1 MVVDL
6 FTQLLAQL
14 AQEER
19 AKDGHPDALIASRQ
33 RFQTL
38 FQDVAQMVWLKDAH
52 GRYLACNPV
61 FDAFMGL
68 PELRLCG
75 RSDADLY
82 APEQAQRYLDLDRA
96 CVREMQ
102 PVVVESWV
110 SDPSGTRRALLEI
123 TKVVL
128 RRADGQPNGILSVG
142 KDITVR
148 WYQTQA
154 EQLRSHVFELLAQ
167 GAELSHLLQVLA
179 DGLRLLQPEQ
189 ACLVA
194 LVAPGP
200 GYAQVLRVVA
210 SAGLSNEMWRAVD
223 GQEVLQGLGGSS
235 AAAASGQRVVIPNLA
250 AQRTL
255 ASQLGQPVS
264 QGACWSQPFFALS
277 GQVLGVLSVYVATP
291 ASPSRE
297 DLALLEQLAS
307 LAGLAVERHQ
317 VAQQLRASEASFR
330 ALAEHTP
337 EAVLVHR
344 GGTILFVNP
353 AAQRLFG
360 AKSSA
365 DLLGTSTQKRIAP
378 AYLTEQLARMKAIET
393 AQPIEPMVES
403 RFIRL
408 DGSEFDVEVQGTA
421 TVYGGAPA
429 IHVSIRD
436 ISERKQAQAQLRVA
450 ASVFSHALEGIMITM
465 PDGRIID
472 VNAAFTRIT
481 GYSPD
486 EVRGQT
492 PSMLNSGR
500 NTPMFY
506 QELWRS
512 LLQNGSWSGELWN
525 RRKDGDIYAQ
535 MLHISAVRDQRG
547 QVIQY
552 VALFSD
558 ITERKAHERRLDQ
571 LAHFDALTGL
581 PNRALHADRLQQ
593 AMGQALRREHKLG
606 VAFIDLDGFKAIND
620 NHGHEAGDH
629 LLITLARRMR
639 QALREVDTLSRL
651 GGDEFAAVI
660 VDLAQERD
668 CDPLLQ
674 RLLQAANQPVQFGNA
689 VLQVSA
695 SVGVAFYPQAKEVSP
710 DQLLRQADMAMYRAK
725 QAGKNQFQT
734 SGFADSFF

>member
-1 MVVDL
+1 MVDL

-14 AQEER
+14 GQDER
-19 AKDGHPDALIASRQ
+19 AGSGHTHALVASPQ
-33 RFQTL
+33 RFQAL
-38 FQDVAQMVWLKDAH
+38 FGHVTQMVWLKDPQ
-52 GRYLACNPV
+52 GRYLACNS
-61 FDAFMGL
+61 AFETFTGL
-68 PELRLCG
+68 PALRLCG
-75 RSDADLY
+75 RTNADLLS
-82 APEQAQRYLDLDRA
+82 PEDTQRYHQLDQTCLA
-96 CVREMQ
+96 ATQ
-102 PVVVESWV
+102 PVVGECWASAAAG
-110 SDPSGTRRALLEI
+110 SRRALLEI

-128 RRADGQPNGILSVG
+128 RNADGQADGILSMG
-142 KDITVR
+142 RDITAR
-148 WYQTQA
+148 WYQTQF
-154 EQLRSHVFELLAQ
+154 EQLRSQILELLAN
-167 GAELSHLLQVLA
+167 GAELPHLLQVLA
-179 DGLRLLQPEQ
+179 DGLRGLQPEQ

-194 LVAPGP
+194 LVTPGH
-200 GYAQVLRVVA
+200 GCGQTLQVVA
-210 SAGLSNEMWRAVD
+210 SAGVSDDTLRLVD
-223 GQEVLQGLGGSS
+223 GQDVGRGQGACA

-250 AQRTL
+250 VHRTL
-255 ASQLGQPVS
+255 APQLGQPIV
-264 QGACWSQPFFALS
+264 QGACWAQPFLALS
-277 GQVLGVLSVYVATP
+277 GQVLGVLSVVVGTPATP
-291 ASPSRE
+291 GAE
-297 DLALLEQLAS
+297 DLELLAQLAR

-317 VAQQLRASEASFR
+317 VAQQLRTNEASFR

-344 GGTILFVNP
+344 GGTILYVNP

-378 AYLTEQLARMKAIET
+378 AFLAQQLARMQAIES

-403 RFIRL
+403 RFVRL

-421 TVYGGAPA
+421 MVYGGAPA

-436 ISERKQAQAQLRVA
+436 ISERKLAEAQLRVA
-450 ASVFSHALEGIMITM
+450 ASVFSHAIEGIMITA

-481 GYSPD
+481 GYSRD

-500 NTPMFY
+500 NTPLFY
-506 QELWRS
+506 QQLWQD
-512 LLQNGSWSGELWN
+512 LVQHGSWSGELWN

-535 MLHISAVRDQRG
+535 MLHISAVHDQRG

-581 PNRALHADRLQQ
+581 PNRALHADRLQHAMAQ
-593 AMGQALRREHKLG
+593 AQRRQQKLG
-606 VAFIDLDGFKAIND
+606 VAFIDLDGFKAVND
-620 NHGHEAGDH
+620 SHGHDAGDH
-629 LLITLARRMR
+629 LLMTLARRMR
-639 QALREVDTLSRL
+639 LALREVDTLSRL

-660 VDLAQERD
+660 VDLAQESD

-674 RLLQAANQPVQFGNA
+674 RLLQAANQPVLYGTA

-710 DQLLRQADMAMYRAK
+710 EQLLRQADMAMYRAK
-725 QAGKNQFQT
+725 QSGKNQFQT
-734 SGFADSFF
+734 SGFVDSLF

>member
-1 MVVDL
+1 MLVDL

-14 AQEER
+14 GQDER
-19 AKDGHPDALIASRQ
+19 AGSGHTHALVASPQ

-38 FQDVAQMVWLKDAH
+38 FQHVTQMVWLKDPQ
-52 GRYLACNPV
+52 GRYLACNP
-61 FDAFMGL
+61 AFEAFSGL
-68 PELRLCG
+68 PAAHLCG
-75 RSDADLY
+75 RTNADLLS
-82 APEQAQRYLDLDRA
+82 PEDAQRYHQLDQTCLA
-96 CVREMQ
+96 ATQ
-102 PVVVESWV
+102 PVVAECWASAACG
-110 SDPSGTRRALLEI
+110 SRRALLEV

-128 RRADGQPNGILSVG
+128 RSADGQADGILSMG
-142 KDITVR
+142 RDITAS
-148 WYQTQA
+148 WYQAQF
-154 EQLRSHVFELLAQ
+154 EQLRSQILELLAN
-167 GAELSHLLQVLA
+167 GAELPHLLQVLA
-179 DGLRLLQPEQ
+179 DGLRGLQPEQ
-189 ACLVA
+189 TCLVA
-194 LVAPGP
+194 LVTPGH
-200 GYAQVLRVVA
+200 GCGQTLKVVA
-210 SAGLSNEMWRAVD
+210 SAGVSAETLRLVD
-223 GQEVLQGLGGSS
+223 GQDVGPGQGACA

-250 AQRTL
+250 LQRTL
-255 ASQLGQPVS
+255 TPQVGQRTC
-264 QGACWSQPFFALS
+264 QGACWAQPFLALS
-277 GQVLGVLSVYVATP
+277 GQVLGVLSVMVAKPATP
-291 ASPSRE
+291 SAE
-297 DLALLEQLAS
+297 DLDLLEQLAR

-317 VAQQLRASEASFR
+317 VAQQLRTNEASFR

-344 GGTILFVNP
+344 GGTILYVNP

-378 AYLTEQLARMKAIET
+378 AFLAQQLARMQAIES

-403 RFIRL
+403 RFVRL

-421 TVYGGAPA
+421 MVYGGAPA

-436 ISERKQAQAQLRVA
+436 ISERKLAEAQLRVA
-450 ASVFSHALEGIMITM
+450 ASVFSHAIEGIMITA

-472 VNAAFTRIT
+472 VNQAFTRIT
-481 GYSPD
+481 GYSRD

-492 PSMLNSGR
+492 PTMLNSGR
-500 NTPMFY
+500 NTPLFY
-506 QELWRS
+506 QQLWQH
-512 LLQNGSWSGELWN
+512 LVQHGSWSGELWN

-535 MLHISAVRDQRG
+535 MLHISAVHDQRG

-581 PNRALHADRLQQ
+581 PNRALHADRLQHAMAQ
-593 AMGQALRREHKLG
+593 AQRRQKKLG
-606 VAFIDLDGFKAIND
+606 VAFIDLDGFKAVND
-620 NHGHEAGDH
+620 THGHDAGDH

-639 QALREVDTLSRL
+639 LALREVDTLSRL

-674 RLLQAANQPVQFGNA
+674 RLLQAANQSVLYGTA

-710 DQLLRQADMAMYRAK
+710 EQLLRQADMAMYRAK
-725 QAGKNQFQT
+725 QSGKNQFQT
-734 SGFADSFF
+734 SGFVDSLF

>member
-1 MVVDL
+1 VLVDL

-14 AQEER
+14 GQDER
-19 AKDGHPDALIASRQ
+19 AGDGRPHALIASHQ
-33 RFQTL
+33 RFQAL
-38 FQDVAQMVWLKDAH
+38 FQNVTQLVWLKDAQ
-52 GRYLACNPV
+52 GRYLACNPP
-61 FDAFMGL
+61 FESFMGL
-68 PELRLCG
+68 PEARLRG
-75 RSDADLY
+75 HTDADLY
-82 APEQAQRYLDLDRA
+82 ALDQAQRYQDLDQSCLA
-96 CVREMQ
+96 AEQ
-102 PVVVESWV
+102 PVVSECWV
-110 SDPSGTRRALLEI
+110 NAASGARRALLEI

-128 RRADGQPNGILSVG
+128 RRADGQSNGILG
-142 KDITVR
+142 IGRDITAR
-148 WYQTQA
+148 WYQTQF
-154 EQLRSHVFELLAQ
+154 EQLRSQILELLAQ
-167 GAELSHLLQVLA
+167 GAELPHLLHVLA
-179 DGLRLLQPEQ
+179 EGLRELQPEQ

-194 LVAPGP
+194 LVTPGP
-200 GYAQVLRVVA
+200 GYGRTLQVVA
-210 SAGLSNEMWRAVD
+210 SAGLSANRLQMVD
-223 GQEVLQGLGGSS
+223 GQDVDPDLGGSS

-250 AQRTL
+250 AQHTL
-255 ASQLGQPVS
+255 TPHMAQPVC
-264 QGACWSQPFFALS
+264 QGACWSQPFMALS
-277 GQVLGVLSVYVATP
+277 GQVLGVLSVYVAKPATP
-291 ASPSRE
+291 SAE
-297 DLALLEQLAS
+297 DLELLEQLAR

-317 VAQQLRASEASFR
+317 VAQQLRTNEASFR

-344 GGTILFVNP
+344 GGTILYVNP

-360 AKSSA
+360 ATSSA

-378 AYLTEQLARMKAIET
+378 AYLAQQLARMQAIES

-421 TVYGGAPA
+421 MIYGGAPA

-436 ISERKQAQAQLRVA
+436 ISERKLAEAQLQVA
-450 ASVFSHALEGIMITM
+450 ASVFSHAIEGIMITSA
-465 PDGRIID
+465 DGRIID

-481 GYSPD
+481 GYSRE

-500 NTPMFY
+500 NTPTFY
-506 QELWRS
+506 QQLWQD
-512 LLQNGSWSGELWN
+512 LLQHGSWSGELWN
-525 RRKDGDIYAQ
+525 RRKDGDVYAQ
-535 MLHISAVRDQRG
+535 MLHISAVHDQRG

-581 PNRALHADRLQQ
+581 PNRTLHADRLQH
-593 AMGQALRREHKLG
+593 AMSQALRRQQKLG
-606 VAFIDLDGFKAIND
+606 VAFIDLDGFKAVND
-620 NHGHEAGDH
+620 TYGHDAGDY

-639 QALREVDTLSRL
+639 LALREVDTLSRL

-660 VDLAQERD
+660 VDLVQESD
-668 CDPLLQ
+668 CDLLLQ
-674 RLLQAANQPVQFGNA
+674 RLLLAANQPVPFGSA

-710 DQLLRQADMAMYRAK
+710 EQLLRQADMAMYRAK
-725 QAGKNQFQT
+725 QGGKNQFQRT
-734 SGFADSFF
+734 DFADSLF